1 VTETKD
7 LRKILSQNIK
17 TAREA
22 LRLTQTKL
30 AESADISPPY
40 MADIEHCKT
49 WVSDKTLVN
58 IAKALNM
65 EAYQLLTPQSGQK
78 DDEQS
83 KTLQEIAAII
93 DAKKKILRKSADNI
107 MDELLMLI
115 IKLYSEQ

>member
-1 VTETKD
+1 METRD

-22 LRLTQTKL
+22 LHLIQTKL
-30 AESADISPPY
+30 AESADISVPY

-49 WVSDKTLVN
+49 WVSDKTLIN

-65 EAYQLLTPQSGQK
+65 EAYQLLIPEPGRK
-78 DDEQS
+78 DDAQS

-93 DAKKKILRKSADNI
+93 DAKKKILRKGADTI

-115 IKLYSEQ
+115 IKLYAEQ